1 MCIRDRLWIAS
12 FVYCWQSVGFKIND
26 YYLIKDYQLPAWGYS
41 NGVINL
47 TGNGRFDRK
56 DEDGKWVDE
65 YYNFWLSSYYMRY
78 YESEKI
84 KYTLGTSLSLNYDY
98 NATDYQSDIAKN
110 IERNFQLHPGFIG
123 DCQYYVAD
131 KLFLNATISPNY
143 IYHDRNESDNSDDY
157 VSQTFQSDT
166 FLGIGFGKIRDVSP
180 VFRALRLRERV
191 EALNKGLT
199 LSENQVR
206 SLADKFAL
214 YPQYVNIYDRYEKY
228 FWGELAPILGSE
240 FNNLSIP
247 ENLYLSEIMQES
259 IKRFQGYELNLGLD
273 IWQYYSIRDID
284 DYEYNNLYLG
294 PSLRY
299 KWYNNFNLKYQ
310 LKINSQVSY
319 VKYIEGDY
327 LEESKLLLNFSNT
340 HYYDITDRIKLNS
353 GFTVIYNYIWFD
365 DYKGF
370 SLTTNLS
377 SNLDYFIENNFSLYH
392 QLSFEVEHVDPEI
405 YTNVP
410 DYSYYADL
418 KRDQTMRFSF
428 GCKYYFGSMF

>member
-1 MCIRDRLWIAS
+1 MKKSFITALIMLIAS
-12 FVYCWQSVGFKIND
+12 FIYCWQSVGFKIND

-41 NGVINL
+41 YSVINL

-65 YYNFWLSSYYMRY
+65 YYNFWLSPYYMRY

-84 KYTLGTSLSLNYDY
+84 KYTLCTSLSLNYDY
-98 NATDYQSDIAKN
+98 NATDYQSDIEKN
-110 IERNFQLHPGFIG
+110 IERNFRLHPGFIG

-166 FLGIGFGKIRDVSP
+166 SLGIGFGKIRDVSP

-199 LSENQVR
+199 LSENQIR

-240 FNNLSIP
+240 FENFSIP

-259 IKRFQGYELNLGLD
+259 IKRFQGYELNLG
-273 IWQYYSIRDID
+273 
-284 DYEYNNLYLG
+284 
-294 PSLRY
+294 
-299 KWYNNFNLKYQ
+299 
-310 LKINSQVSY
+310 
-319 VKYIEGDY
+319 
-327 LEESKLLLNFSNT
+327 
-340 HYYDITDRIKLNS
+340 
-353 GFTVIYNYIWFD
+353 FTVIYNYIWFD

-370 SLTTNLS
+370 SLTTNFS
-377 SNLDYFIENNFSLYH
+377 SNLDYFIENNFSLYY
-392 QLSFEVEHVDPEI
+392 QLSFEVEHVDSEI